1 MSRETDNLK
10 PRTLVDVFFRV
21 VDRNLDPV
29 MLYEQGGQWKTI
41 SSAGLY
47 QRVAGTS
54 RALRDLGI
62 ARGDRVAILSEN
74 RPEWTIADFAILAMR
89 AVPVPIYSTL
99 TAEQCGY
106 MIRHSGARAVFVSSA
121 DQLRKLEEIAP
132 AVSVERVIMMDTPPE
147 GSSALSMAEMMQ
159 AGPTAR
165 DPDFDAQ
172 AHAVKPSDLATIIY
186 TSGTTG
192 IPKGVMLVHSNIA
205 SNLSVSLNAFEMGP
219 PDVAISF
226 LPLSHITARHVDF
239 AELYRGVALAYCPF
253 LENLARILKDRRPDI
268 FVGVPRVFEKIYNGV
283 QQKVGVG
290 GLKRRLYNWALA
302 VGTRNLPLVLA
313 GKRPR
318 SLSWRMANRLVFS
331 KVSDGMGGRIR
342 IFASGGA
349 PLGRELAEWY
359 AKIGIR
365 IHDGYG
371 LTETSPVIAVNTP
384 SAHRLGSVGRRL
396 SNVEVRIA
404 DDGEILVRSPSV
416 FTGYWN
422 MPAETEAAFEN
433 GWFKTGDIGMIDADG
448 YLFVTDR
455 KKDLIKTSGGKY
467 IAPQPIESTLK
478 SNPLVSEAAVVGE
491 RRRFPAVVIVPAFD
505 ALERWAHE
513 NHVHIRGR
521 EELVAHPRVQALY
534 TEIVEQANESLARF
548 ERLKK
553 VLLIAEEPS
562 VAHGTLTPT
571 YKLRRR
577 RLEELYKKQ
586 IEALYAED
594 SAAMEPPARRQ

>member
-1 MSRETDNLK
+1 M
-10 PRTLVDVFFRV
+10 
-21 VDRNLDPV
+21 
-29 MLYEQGGQWKTI
+29 MLG
-41 SSAGLY
+41 
-47 QRVAGTS
+47 
-54 RALRDLGI
+54 
-62 ARGDRVAILSEN
+62 
-74 RPEWTIADFAILAMR
+74 
-89 AVPVPIYSTL
+89 AVCVPIFTTA
-99 TAEQCGY
+99 TAEQAGY
-106 MIRHSGARAVFVSSA
+106 ILSDSGARILFVSSH
-121 DQLRKLEEIAP
+121 DQLRKVLAMPEHRALEKI
-132 AVSVERVIMMDTPPE
+132 VIMDPYAGASIMSMQQIDAGRAPRQRDARTPMPRLMPSNPPTWRPSSTPPAPRE
-147 GSSALSMAEMMQ
+147 SPRVSCSS
-159 AGPTAR
+159 
-165 DPDFDAQ
+165 
-172 AHAVKPSDLATIIY
+172 
-186 TSGTTG
+186 
-192 IPKGVMLVHSNIA
+192 HSNIA
-205 SNLSVSLNAFEMGP
+205 SNLSVSLNAFDMGP

-365 IHDGYG
+365 IHEGYG